1 MGTRGRPQKLTP
13 EIEQKILEALLKDY
27 SVKDAALLSGVS
39 RATIYGWMKRGQ
51 AAKSGKYRQFLDT
64 IEDGLQQSEMQFM
77 ARFKEYAGIGCEP
90 GKSRPTKI
98 ITRATKVGDS
108 VPTMVIEYTYDEAKY
123 YEMVAKA
130 RHPSIYATNKIR
142 KNAEN
147 EDEDFDGSS
156 GVPALASPAK
166 VDYRLLPPSKV
177 NININVHQP
186 LSDDEKAKMDT
197 KSDTIIEGEIIES
210 EDESTDQNQVP

>member
-13 EIEQKILEALLKDY
+13 EIEQKILDALLKDY
-27 SVKDAALLSGVS
+27 SVKDAAILAGVNKS
-39 RATIYGWMKRGQ
+39 TIYGWMKRGQ

-156 GVPALASPAK
+156 GVPALASPGK
-166 VDYRLLPPSKV
+166 IDHSLMPPNNV
-177 NININVHQP
+177 NINIKVYEP
-186 LSDDEKAKMDT
+186 LSDDEKAAMDA
-197 KSDTIIEGEIIES
+197 KPDTIIEGEIIES
-210 EDESTDQNQVP
+210 ENQSTDQN

>member
-13 EIEQKILEALLKDY
+13 EIEQKILDALLKDY
-27 SVKDAALLSGVS
+27 SVKDAALLAGVNKS
-39 RATIYGWMKRGQ
+39 TIYGWMKKGQ
-51 AAKSGKYRQFLDT
+51 VQKRGKYREFLDA
-64 IEDGLQQSEMQFM
+64 IEDALQQAELQFM
-77 ARFKEYAGIGCEP
+77 ARFKEYAGIGRVS

-98 ITRATKVGDS
+98 VTRLTKVGDS
-108 VPTMVIEYTYDEAKY
+108 DPTMVIEYTYEEAKY

-142 KNAEN
+142 KNTEN
-147 EDEDFDGSS
+147 EDDDDFNDVS
-156 GVPALASPAK
+156 VLASPGK

-186 LSDDEKAKMDT
+186 LSDDEKVSMDT
-197 KSDTIIEGEIIES
+197 KSDTIIEGEIIEP
-210 EDESTDQNQVP
+210 EKEPTDQN